1 MTKLLSDEHLA
12 AATGRK
18 LAGPGHR
25 VVEDLRG
32 DVARLHPESSIRIP
46 ASGAQQLVAE
56 VDMLREVAFRLGVEV
71 HAFRDNVQLERD
83 APPPRLQ
90 SCLNCISF
98 DAVKSTEA
106 HMKVERQAIVG
117 EAGVCRHNP
126 PTALPRGPTG
136 GPPVASSFP
145 PVWPD
150 QWCRRWEHLTNRKV
164 PTS

>member
-1 MTKLLSDEHLA
+1 MTKLLSDEQLA
-12 AATGRK
+12 AVIAKK
-18 LAGPGHR
+18 LVGSGHALI
-25 VVEDLRG
+25 EDLREA
-32 DVARLHPESSIRIP
+32 ARRGAGALVRIESVGP
-46 ASGAQQLVAE
+46 FVGE
-56 VDMLREVAFRLGVEV
+56 VDMLREVAARLGIEV
-71 HAFRDNVQLERD
+71 RAFRDNVQLERD

-106 HMKVERQAIVG
+106 HMKVDRQAIVS

-126 PTALPRGPTG
+126 PTGIPRGSAG

>member
-1 MTKLLSDEHLA
+1 MSTLLTDDLLR
-12 AATGRK
+12 AATTKTLG
-18 LAGPGHR
+18 GPGR
-25 VVEDLRG
+25 SLVEDVRREAAG
-32 DVARLHPESSIRIP
+32 LHPTSAVRI
-46 ASGAQQLVAE
+46 AARDAQQIVAE
-56 VDMLREVAFRLGVEV
+56 VDMLREVAARLGVEV

-126 PTALPRGPTG
+126 PTAIPRGPAG
-136 GPPVASSFP
+136 GPPVASAFP